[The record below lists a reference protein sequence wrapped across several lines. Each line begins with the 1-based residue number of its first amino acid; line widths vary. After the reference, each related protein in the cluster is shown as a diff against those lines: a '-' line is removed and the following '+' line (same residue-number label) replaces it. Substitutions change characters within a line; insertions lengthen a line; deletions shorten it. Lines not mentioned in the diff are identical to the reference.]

1 MTEGERPIAS
11 PSALYPF
18 HLAFP
23 VDDLSAARRFYGE
36 VLGCP
41 EGRSSSSWIDFNL
54 YGHQVV
60 AHLVTRSA
68 DPHLDHE
75 SSDVDGHQVPVRH
88 FGVVLPRDEW
98 EALAARL
105 REAQASF
112 LIEPT
117 LRFSGEVGE
126 QRTLFVRD
134 PAGNALEFKSMS
146 RPEALFAR

>member
-1 MTEGERPIAS
+1 MTSSASRPEH
-11 PSALYPF
+11 PEPLYPF

-36 VLGCP
+36 ALGCP

-54 YGHQVV
+54 YGHQIV
-60 AHLVTRSA
+60 AHLVARSA
-68 DPHLDHE
+68 ERGGE

-88 FGVVLPRDEW
+88 FGVVLPLEEW
-98 EALAARL
+98 ERLAVRL
-105 REAQASF
+105 REAEVSF

-117 LRFSGEVGE
+117 LRFSGEAGE
-126 QRTLFVRD
+126 QRTLFIQD